1 MTGALPRPGRTGVRI
16 AGDRFQWLCAWG
28 ACVRA
33 LHDDKTRIATPVV
46 HVGVEIDRAGNV
58 DDVVLYR
65 RLPPHTY
72 TQVKYAVDSSTPV
85 NTSYM
90 TTASSSG
97 GASILQ
103 KLIDAR
109 RKLAPSGEAIDLAL
123 VTNRLADP
131 NDPLL
136 AGRDS
141 RTQLLVPRAGEGGSR
156 SAVGKAR
163 TRWASSSGVDGDE
176 LLDLLGAL
184 RFDLGR
190 DVGHLEEV
198 VALMMRLAGLRGDAE
213 AVSLG
218 ISWVADQVIAGRR
231 ELDLGMIGQAIEER
245 GLHAGRARSLVS
257 VATLVPDP
265 MAGASVCSI
274 DWVERFDGA
283 DAFAKRRPLAPATWG
298 DLQHEIESVPAHLG
312 GAKRIAVSGSMRLAV
327 AFEVGAALRM
337 VTGVDLAVVQRGEL
351 WESNAGFSVPKA
363 PDVRTLDV
371 RQGSEVAIV
380 VEVSTPIAAD
390 VEMFV
395 RQAQL
400 PIKRMVV
407 AQPPGGPRDNSVEDA
422 KDAVALVVGIRDAV
436 RKAARGH
443 GRVHL
448 FLACP
453 MGLALLLGH
462 RWNRVAPTV
471 VYEDLAS
478 RGYEPAFTV
487 SA

>member
-1 MTGALPRPGRTGVRI
+1 
-16 AGDRFQWLCAWG
+16 
-28 ACVRA
+28 VRA
-33 LHDDKTRIATPVV
+33 LHDDATCSANPVES
-46 HVGVEIDRAGNV
+46 VGVEVDGAGNV

-65 RLPPHTY
+65 RLPPHTH
-72 TQVKYAVDSSTPV
+72 TQVKYAVDSGTPV
-85 NTSYM
+85 NTDYM
-90 TTASSSG
+90 TAASSSG
-97 GASILQ
+97 GVSILQ

-109 RKLAPSGEAIDLAL
+109 RKLALGGEAIDLAL

-131 NDPLL
+131 HDPLL

-141 RTQLLVPRAGEGGSR
+141 RTQLLVPRAGEGGPR

-163 TRWASSSGVDGDE
+163 AQWASSSGVGDDE
-176 LLDLLGAL
+176 LLDLLGVL

-198 VALMMRLAGLRGDAE
+198 VGLMMRLAGLRGDTE

-218 ISWVADQVIAGRR
+218 VNWVADQVIAGRR
-231 ELDLGMIGQAIEER
+231 ELSLGMIRQAIEER
-245 GLHAGRARSLVS
+245 GLRDGNARSLVS

-265 MAGASVCSI
+265 MASTSICSI

-283 DAFAKRRPLAPATWG
+283 DAFAKRRPLPPATWG
-298 DLQHEIESVPAHLG
+298 GLQQEIESIPSHLG
-312 GAKRIAVSGSMRLAV
+312 GAPRIAVTGSMRLAV

-337 VTGVDLAVVQRGEL
+337 VTGVDLAAVQRGEL
-351 WESNAGFSVPKA
+351 WESDAGFTA
-363 PDVRTLDV
+363 PMAPEVSELELD
-371 RQGSEVAIV
+371 QGPEIAIV
-380 VEVSTPIAAD
+380 VEVSTPVAAD
-390 VEMFV
+390 VETFV
-395 RQAQL
+395 RQAPL
-400 PIKRMVV
+400 PVRRLVV
-407 AQPPGGPRDNSVEDA
+407 VRPPGGPRDNSVADA
-422 KDAVALVVGIRDAV
+422 EDAVALAVGIRDAV
-436 RKAARGH
+436 RQAARGH

-471 VYEDLAS
+471 VYEDLVS
-478 RGYEPAFTV
+478 LGYEAAFTV